1 MSIKKVKLN
10 NGIEMPMEGLGVYQ
24 VPDLAECEQA
34 VSDALKAGYRLIDTA
49 AGYNNEEAVGTAIR
63 KSEIPREEIFV
74 TTKIWIADFGDDKT
88 SAAVERALNKLDIE
102 YIDLVLLHQAMS
114 DYYGAWRALEKEYE
128 KGRIKAI
135 GVSNFYPD
143 RLVDICENVRI
154 IPAVN
159 QVECHPFYQKEYDL
173 EVMKELGVAPMAW
186 APFAEGG
193 HDIWNNPVLKGIAE
207 KHGKTVA
214 QVTLRWNVQRGVIVI
229 PKSVHQN
236 RIVENMDIWDFEL
249 DTEDMEKIS
258 TLDTGK
264 TEIFDHYDIKLVR
277 LCNQLGR

>member
-1 MSIKKVKLN
+1 MSAKKIKLN
-10 NGIEMPMEGLGVYQ
+10 NGIEMPMEGLGVYL
-24 VPDLAECEQA
+24 VSDPAECEQA

-49 AGYNNEEAVGTAIR
+49 ASYQNEEAVGAAIR
-63 KSEIPREEIFV
+63 KSGIPREEIFV
-74 TTKIWIADFGDDKT
+74 TTKIWVADFGDDKT
-88 SAAVERALNKLDIE
+88 PAAIEQSLEKLNIG

-114 DYYGAWRALEKEYE
+114 DYYGAWRALEKAYE
-128 KGRIKAI
+128 AGKIKAI

-143 RLVDICENVRI
+143 RLVDLCENVKV

-173 EVMKELGVAPMAW
+173 EVMKELGIVPMAW

-229 PKSVHQN
+229 PKSVHEN